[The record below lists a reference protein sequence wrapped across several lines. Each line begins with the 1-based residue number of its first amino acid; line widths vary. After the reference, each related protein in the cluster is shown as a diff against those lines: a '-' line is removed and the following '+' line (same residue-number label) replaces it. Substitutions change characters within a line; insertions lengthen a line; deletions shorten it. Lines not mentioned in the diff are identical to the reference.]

1 MNNSKTK
8 LTKPRIPTGFMELL
22 PEKQVAFNDIL
33 DKIRSSYELFGFMP
47 IDTPSMEY
55 SEILMAKSG
64 GETEKQIYE
73 ISKGD
78 DKYCLRFDLTVPL
91 ARYVAQNI
99 NSLTFPF
106 KRYQIGKVYRGEK
119 PQKGRFREFYQ
130 ADIDII
136 DRDKLDLINDAEILA
151 VINQVFSTLNLS
163 DFIIK
168 ISNRKI
174 LSGLLEE
181 FKAKNKNKIL
191 RTIDKLPKIGQEEMS
206 RLLTNLDLSQKEIDI
221 ILTIAKLRGKI
232 EVLEKISDF
241 SSNKVFQTGID
252 ELRKVI
258 NYLNKYNLPKE
269 NYEIDLSITRG
280 LDYYTGTVYET
291 FLNKYPQLGSVCS
304 GGRYD
309 NLFQFYT
316 DNKLPGVGMSIG
328 VTRLFS
334 VIQDSIEDKQGLIK
348 AIVIPMEGYLPNGIN
363 IANQLRKNKIN
374 TILYGQKE
382 KMGKILSFASKNKIS
397 FALIL
402 GENEVKQDLI
412 TVKNLQTGEQKLL
425 NINQT
430 IEWTNK

>member
-191 RTIDKLPKIGQEEMS
+191 RTIDKLPKIDQEEMS

-309 NLFQFYT
+309 NLSQFYT

>member
-174 LSGLLEE
+174 LSGILED
-181 FKAKNKNKIL
+181 FKAKNKSKIL

-221 ILTIAKLRGKI
+221 ILTTAKLRGEI

-241 SSNKVFQTGID
+241 STNKVFQTGID

-397 FALIL
+397 FAFIL